1 MKNTPNIMPSE
12 GDYAIIMVKNG
23 ILEIYTGNNINK
35 VHDDL
40 HIIEEFFISDNTVH
54 IKAKKIKEL
63 IVDMKVTEHE
73 GYQIFGSRELY
84 YEDII
89 EMVKNPDFA
98 IHTFHRK
105 RTWLMKLLGKP
116 EIKYNYITLEDA
128 NCWGENKRHLILKP
142 EYWTPKEY
150 QSNTYTISK
159 V

>member
-23 ILEIYTGNNINK
+23 ILEIYTGNVNQK
-35 VHDDL
+35 HDDL

-54 IKAKKIKEL
+54 IKAKKMKILE
-63 IVDMKVTEHE
+63 VNSKVTEHE
-73 GYQIFGSRELY
+73 GCQLSVNHPPLSYK
-84 YEDII
+84 DII
-89 EMVKNPDFA
+89 DMVKNPND
-98 IHTFHRK
+98 IIQTYYK
-105 RTWLMKLLGKP
+105 ERTWLMKLLGKP